1 MPPGTPCPCLLCSTE
16 ADLLKVVKLAEAD
29 IVDELFSRCP
39 HLRSF
44 SSTSSLLRYLRSVP
58 PDAEVDELIG
68 ELCTL
73 RKVHPDLIESLL
85 VLAFLP
91 MLHITIRRVTA
102 VQAALAAEDVTQQTL
117 SFFLQ
122 YLSSADLDART
133 SHFAFAISRAVKR
146 KTFEWA
152 YRQSVIE
159 DFETKKDFGI
169 SALVV
174 SEETIERHAALRHFL
189 HKTLATKA
197 LTNNELDLLIEFKL
211 EGNGGSDF
219 EASGR
224 GNSNMLRQRLKRLLA
239 KLRRIANNDGTS
251 RPPKPQASAT
261 EILGQKS
268 SDTLFLRKAE

>member
-1 MPPGTPCPCLLCSTE
+1 MPPGTTCPCLLCSTE
-16 ADLLKVVKLAEAD
+16 ADLLRTVKLQEKQ
-29 IVDELFSRCP
+29 IVDGLFSCSP
-39 HLRSF
+39 HLRTF
-44 SSTSSLLRYLRSVP
+44 SSTSSLLQYLRTVP
-58 PDAEVDELIG
+58 PDAEVDKLIG

-102 VQAALAAEDVTQQTL
+102 VQTALAAEDVTQQTL

-122 YLSSADLDART
+122 YLTSADFGART

-159 DFETKKDFGI
+159 DFETKKDFGM
-169 SALVV
+169 SALAV
-174 SEETIERHAALRHFL
+174 SEETLERHAALRHFL

-197 LTNNELDLLIEFKL
+197 LKNWPK
-211 EGNGGSDF
+211 
-219 EASGR
+219 
-224 GNSNMLRQRLKRLLA
+224 NSFGQS
-239 KLRRIANNDGTS
+239 IAAMS
-251 RPPKPQASAT
+251 
-261 EILGQKS
+261 GQKV
-268 SDTLFLRKAE
+268 R